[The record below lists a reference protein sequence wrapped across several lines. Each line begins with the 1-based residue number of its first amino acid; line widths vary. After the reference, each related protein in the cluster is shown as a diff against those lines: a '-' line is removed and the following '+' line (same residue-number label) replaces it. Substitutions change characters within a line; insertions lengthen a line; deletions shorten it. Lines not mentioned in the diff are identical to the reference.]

1 MIKKLALYVVIIGF
15 FVSVLINIGL
25 FNKVKNKTMF
35 AGIQHKNLLQ
45 LQTKFHYLKRT
56 LLERTT
62 AMMNCNSE
70 YKKMKQGCSGMSK
83 SCHQMMQQCDDI
95 ITNKKN
101 CRGVHRLLRGR

>member
-25 FNKVKNKTMF
+25 FNKVRNKTMI
-35 AGIQHKNLLQ
+35 AGMQHHNLIQ
-45 LQTKFHYLKRT
+45 LQKKFHYVKQT
-56 LLERTT
+56 LLERTD

-83 SCHQMMQQCDDI
+83 SCHRMMRQCDDI
-95 ITNKKN
+95 ITNKRN
-101 CRGVHRLLRGR
+101 CRNPARLLRR